1 MLRLRVANTDVI
13 KTHRE
18 KRNNTDR
25 VTACVLDK
33 YLNKTI
39 TTSKLCLEFLSNV
52 DFMTTTMTTLA
63 TLAT

>member
-1 MLRLRVANTDVI
+1 MV
-13 KTHRE
+13 
-18 KRNNTDR
+18 
-25 VTACVLDK
+25 ACVLDK